1 MTNYKYKI
9 AEVKETLKPTE
20 VDPAL
25 IQRIE
30 KTYGPVDMENDFF
43 SANLKTYFKTSSID
57 TETGSIGHKIIKL
70 ASFTDSLEKLYIAT
84 NALSDLV
91 KSPGGKDDAVVVR
104 LYDSLKTVFNSF
116 RTHLRK
122 YYPDQY
128 AAIKDKLDEISSVS
142 SNSGFI
148 SGGEGENHNGPRPKK
163 EAFRASQFAFGK
175 QKKSNYDAYAQ
186 VGYEKVSEGP
196 GATFGPGPSAGPE
209 GVTKNKYV
217 TDFKYKLV
225 GKAGAQ
231 RAAQGLPAKQIKEED
246 TNVEQYL
253 QDISVS
259 NPDNKK
265 FIASRLMGF
274 DELERKLNQL
284 LPLLQQAKHE
294 TMDYYRQKPE
304 SFGIVYG
311 TDLAND
317 YLNDLIELFKK

>member
-1 MTNYKYKI
+1 MGNFKFKL
-9 AEVKETLKPTE
+9 KEEKEILKPKE

-43 SANLKTYFKTSSID
+43 SANLKTYFKTKSVD
-57 TETGSIGHKIIKL
+57 PETGSINHKIIKL

-91 KSPGGKDDAVVVR
+91 KSPGGKDDAVVVK
-104 LYDSLKTVFNSF
+104 LYDDLKTLFNSF

-128 AAIKDKLDEISSVS
+128 AAIKDKLDEISSIS

-148 SGGEGENHNGPRPKK
+148 SGGEGENHTGPSPRKSTYGAYTQAGFKK
-163 EAFRASQFAFGK
+163 
-175 QKKSNYDAYAQ
+175 
-186 VGYEKVSEGP
+186 VTEGP
-196 GATFGPGPSAGPE
+196 GATLGFGPKAGPE

-231 RAAQGLPAKQIKEED
+231 RAAQGLPAKQVNEAD

-253 QDISVS
+253 QDLNVV

-274 DELERKLNQL
+274 DEVETKLNQL

-294 TMDYYRQKPE
+294 TMDYYRQNPE
-304 SFGIVYG
+304 SFSIVYG

>member
-1 MTNYKYKI
+1 MAKYKYKI
-9 AEVKETLKPTE
+9 AEVKETFSATE

-30 KTYGPVDMENDFF
+30 KTYGPVDMKNDFF
-43 SANLKTYFKTSSID
+43 SSDLKTYFKTKSVD
-57 TETGSIGHKIIKL
+57 PETGSVDSQVIKL
-70 ASFTDSLEKLYIAT
+70 ASFTDSLEKLYNAST
-84 NALSDLV
+84 ALSDLV
-91 KSPGGKDDAVVVR
+91 KSPGGKDDAVVVK
-104 LYDSLKTVFNSF
+104 LSDGLKQVFNSF

-128 AAIKDKLDEISSVS
+128 AAIKDKLDEISGIS
-142 SNSGFI
+142 SNSGFV
-148 SGGEGENHNGPRPKK
+148 SGGEGENHTGPSPRKSTYGAYTQAGFKK
-163 EAFRASQFAFGK
+163 
-175 QKKSNYDAYAQ
+175 
-186 VGYEKVSEGP
+186 VTEGP
-196 GATFGPGPSAGPE
+196 GATMGPGPKAGPE

-225 GKAGAQ
+225 KNP
-231 RAAQGLPAKQIKEED
+231 LKEED

-253 QDISVS
+253 QDLNIV

-274 DELERKLNQL
+274 DEVETKLNQL

-294 TMDYYRQKPE
+294 TMDYYRQNPE
-304 SFGIVYG
+304 SFSIVYG

-317 YLNDLIELFKK
+317 YINDLIELFKK

>member
-1 MTNYKYKI
+1 MANYKYKI

-43 SANLKTYFKTSSID
+43 SANLKTYFKTSSIN

-70 ASFTDSLEKLYIAT
+70 ASFADSLEKLYTAT

-91 KSPGGKDDAVVVR
+91 KSPGGKDDAIVVK
-104 LYDSLKTVFNSF
+104 LYDNLKTLFNSY

-128 AAIKDKLDEISSVS
+128 AAIKDKLDEISSIS
-142 SNSGFI
+142 SNSGFV
-148 SGGEGENHNGPRPKK
+148 SGGEGENHTGPSPRKSTYGAYTQAGFKK
-163 EAFRASQFAFGK
+163 
-175 QKKSNYDAYAQ
+175 
-186 VGYEKVSEGP
+186 VTEGP
-196 GATFGPGPSAGPE
+196 GATLGFGPKAGPE

-231 RAAQGLPAKQIKEED
+231 RAAQGLPAKQVNEAD

-253 QDISVS
+253 QDLNVV

-274 DELERKLNQL
+274 DEVETKLNQL

-294 TMDYYRQKPE
+294 TMDYYRQNPE
-304 SFGIVYG
+304 SFSIVYG

>member
-1 MTNYKYKI
+1 MSQNKFKYKL
-9 AEVKETLKPTE
+9 KEERDILKPTE
-20 VDPAL
+20 VDPSL
-25 IQRIE
+25 IKRLE
-30 KTYGPVDMENDFF
+30 DLYGPVDMENDFF
-43 SANLKTYFKTSSID
+43 SKDLKTYFKTD
-57 TETGSIGHKIIKL
+57 EVNTETGSVSHQIIKL
-70 ASFTDSLEKLYIAT
+70 ASFADSLEKLNTAVD
-84 NALSDLV
+84 ALAALV
-91 KSPGGKDDAVVVR
+91 KSPGGKSDAMIIKIFEN
-104 LYDSLKTVFNSF
+104 LKSVFNNF

-128 AAIKDKLDEISSVS
+128 AAIKDKLDEISSIS
-142 SNSGFI
+142 SNSGFV
-148 SGGEGENHNGPRPKK
+148 SGGEGENHTGPSPRKSTYGAYTQAGFKK
-163 EAFRASQFAFGK
+163 
-175 QKKSNYDAYAQ
+175 
-186 VGYEKVSEGP
+186 VTEGP
-196 GATFGPGPSAGPE
+196 GATLGFGPKAGPE